1 MDGLAVNRYDG
12 AIRISTITANAG
24 HVNPSSGELPSAE
37 IEEVALKHN
46 LRGLQGNVCNPII
59 SHESKPDKYNRN

>member
-1 MDGLAVNRYDG
+1 MEGLAVNRYYG
-12 AIRISTITANAG
+12 TIRISTITANAG

-46 LRGLQGNVCNPII
+46 LRSLQGNVRNTII
-59 SHESKPDKYNRN
+59 STQ